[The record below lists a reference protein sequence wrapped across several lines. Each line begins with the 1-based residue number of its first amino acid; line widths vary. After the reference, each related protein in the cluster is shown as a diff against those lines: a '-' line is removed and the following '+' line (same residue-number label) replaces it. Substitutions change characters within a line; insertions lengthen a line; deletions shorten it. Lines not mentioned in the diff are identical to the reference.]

1 MGKLFP
7 RLIGLFSKIEGG
19 KHQVD
24 SEAEVGNEYKRRE
37 RTKWKGPL
45 EGHVSGLKRTFT
57 DSAWMLSL
65 VSFLRFVEEV
75 RNRPWLHSIL

>member
-7 RLIGLFSKIEGG
+7 RLIGLFSKLEGG
-19 KHQVD
+19 KHTVG
-24 SEAEVGNEYKRRE
+24 SEAEVGNQYKRRE
-37 RTKWKGPL
+37 RSKWKGPW
-45 EGHVSGLKRTFT
+45 EGHFSGLKRTFT

-75 RNRPWLHSIL
+75 SNKPWLHSIL

>member
-7 RLIGLFSKIEGG
+7 RLIGLFSKLEGG
-19 KHQVD
+19 KHKVG
-24 SEAEVGNEYKRRE
+24 SEAEVGNQYKRRE
-37 RTKWKGPL
+37 RSKWKGPW
-45 EGHVSGLKRTFT
+45 EGHFSGLKRTFT

-75 RNRPWLHSIL
+75 SNKPWLHSIL